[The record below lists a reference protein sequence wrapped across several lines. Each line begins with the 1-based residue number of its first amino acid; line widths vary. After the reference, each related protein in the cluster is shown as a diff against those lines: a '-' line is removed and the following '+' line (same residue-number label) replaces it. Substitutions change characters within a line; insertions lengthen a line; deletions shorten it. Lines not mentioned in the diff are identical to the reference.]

1 MYSDDVLLTCAVIR
15 VEFAKPTPTPTYNR
29 LFGVA
34 NEAKFDSRT
43 YIVKPSEAFQ
53 IINAIKKYL
62 ESINYPH
69 INAYIGGYKAEKE
82 SYILSEEYILDSLSK
97 DPHIIK
103 HIEKTKAYEENEQSN
118 SFGK

>member
-43 YIVKPSEAFQ
+43 YIVKPSEADQ
-53 IINAIKKYL
+53 IIHSIEKYL
-62 ESINYPH
+62 DSIHYPH
-69 INAYIGGYKAEKE
+69 IKAYIGGYKAEKE
-82 SYILSEEYILDSLSK
+82 IYISSQEQVLDSLSK
-97 DPHIIK
+97 DFIDLKIFISLPPHKINVR
-103 HIEKTKAYEENEQSN
+103 E
-118 SFGK
+118 